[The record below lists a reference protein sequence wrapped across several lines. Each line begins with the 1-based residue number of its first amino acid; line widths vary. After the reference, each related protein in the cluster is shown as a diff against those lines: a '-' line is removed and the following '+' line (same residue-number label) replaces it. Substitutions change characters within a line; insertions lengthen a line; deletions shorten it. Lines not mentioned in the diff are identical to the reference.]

1 VTKSKR
7 TTINDVAR
15 HAGVGRGTAS
25 RVLNGTGSVSEQAR
39 AKVQQAARELQYS
52 VDPLGRSLK
61 RRRTFSI
68 GVVIDTFR
76 GHVNPRILEGID
88 RYLKPIHY
96 YMSVSETEN
105 APYGEPLS
113 DSLIERHRV
122 EGLIVVYHGHERD
135 SYALIDAL
143 PPGLPIVTVGYAPYN
158 ERVFAVGIANEKASY
173 TLTRLLTNGGRSNI
187 CAITGPAGH
196 REAAARLDGFRRA
209 LAESGAPADDR
220 KVFAGDWSAQSGYER
235 AREALERFPSL
246 DGIVAQDDWM
256 AIGAIRAIED
266 SGRRVPDEV
275 SVVGFNDVAFAA
287 FFRPTLTTAVY
298 PAYELGSS
306 CARHIVEWIE
316 TGRKPERPAAGNPS
330 LEPKIIVRD
339 SCGSRRR

>member
-1 VTKSKR
+1 MTRPKR

-15 HAGVGRGTAS
+15 YAGVGRGTAS

-39 AKVQQAARELQYS
+39 TKVQLAARELQYS

-61 RRRTFSI
+61 RRRTYSI
-68 GVVIDTFR
+68 GVIIDTFR

-88 RYLKPIHY
+88 RHLKPIHY

-105 APYGEPLS
+105 ATYGEPLS
-113 DSLIERHRV
+113 VSLIERHRV

-135 SYALIDAL
+135 TYTLIEAL
-143 PPGLPIVTVGYAPYN
+143 PPDLPIVTVGYAPDN
-158 ERVFAVGIANEKASY
+158 ERVFAVGIANGEASY
-173 TLTRLLTNGGRSNI
+173 TLTGLLTSAGRRNI
-187 CAITGPAGH
+187 CVITGPAGH
-196 REAAARLDGFRRA
+196 REATARLDGFRRA
-209 LAESGAPADDR
+209 LTESGAQTDER
-220 KVFAGDWSAQSGYER
+220 RVFAGDWSAQSGYER

-266 SGRRVPDEV
+266 SGRKVPDDV

-287 FFRPTLTTAVY
+287 FFRPALTTAVY
-298 PAYELGSS
+298 PAYELGNA

-316 TGRKPERPAAGNPS
+316 TGRRPERPAAGNPS
-330 LEPKIIVRD
+330 LDPKIIVRD